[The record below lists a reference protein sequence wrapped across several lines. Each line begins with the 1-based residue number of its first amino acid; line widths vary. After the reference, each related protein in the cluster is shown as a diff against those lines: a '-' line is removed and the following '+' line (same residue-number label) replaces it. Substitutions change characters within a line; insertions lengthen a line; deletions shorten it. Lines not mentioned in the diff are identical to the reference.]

1 MFPFIQKSAC
11 ANLVMLQVPDLKQG
25 AILLKALGGGGGV
38 GGGGGG
44 GGGGAS
50 MPYGHISSSD
60 CFLKRKTQSCNQRNT
75 VHDMLNLSVC
85 KFQIS

>member
-25 AILLKALGGGGGV
+25 AILLKALGGGGGGWV

-44 GGGGAS
+44 GGGVA
-50 MPYGHISSSD
+50 GHP
-60 CFLKRKTQSCNQRNT
+60 CRMATFL
-75 VHDMLNLSVC
+75 V
-85 KFQIS
+85 QIVF